1 MKVLISGCSHS
12 VRDYE
17 AINGN
22 KKFHL
27 NNAGHIQLENE
38 LLKKWQSIQK

>member
-1 MKVLISGCSHS
+1 MGDYISLHKWQI
-12 VRDYE
+12 DKELY
-17 AINGN
+17 IGN

-27 NNAGHIQLENE
+27 NTAGHIQLENE